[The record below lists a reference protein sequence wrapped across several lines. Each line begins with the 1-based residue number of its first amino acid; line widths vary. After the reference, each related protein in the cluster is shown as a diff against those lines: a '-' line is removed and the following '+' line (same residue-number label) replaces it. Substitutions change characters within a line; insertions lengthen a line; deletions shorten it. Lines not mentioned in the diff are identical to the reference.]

1 MRARCPYLVR
11 SVFFVNVQDVNP
23 QSVSLLERSV
33 AEVTRELSVALVH
46 AASVLQMFISVI
58 FVREHLAA
66 SVALETLASIW
77 GENVEKAMLK

>member
-1 MRARCPYLVR
+1 MRAHCHYLVR

-23 QSVSLLERSV
+23 QSVPLLERSV
-33 AEVTRELSVALVH
+33 AEVTGELSVALVH

-66 SVALETLASIW
+66 SVTLETLASIW
-77 GENVEKAMLK
+77 EEM